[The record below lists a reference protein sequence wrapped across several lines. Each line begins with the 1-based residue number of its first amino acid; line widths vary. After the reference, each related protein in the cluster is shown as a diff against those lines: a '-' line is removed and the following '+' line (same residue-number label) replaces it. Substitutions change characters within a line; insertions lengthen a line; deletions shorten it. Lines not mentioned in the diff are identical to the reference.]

1 MKQEMMKAWILE
13 QFNAP
18 LRVREILRPVP
29 GKNEVLIRIK
39 ASGVNPL
46 DLKTREGIAPHTQTA
61 PPSILGMDMAGIVE
75 EVGSDVT
82 EFEPGDA
89 VYGLTGGVG
98 GIQGSLAEY
107 AAVDSELLALIP
119 KSMSMREAA
128 ALPLISITAWE
139 ALIDQANIRPGHN
152 VLIHGGA
159 GGVGHIAIQLAN
171 SRGANV
177 FATGSKTS
185 QDVIRRLG
193 ATPIDYTVTSVE
205 DYVQLY
211 TEGEGFDVV
220 LDNVGGT
227 TLDASFHAVKRY
239 SGHVVSILG
248 WGTHSLAPLSFR
260 AGTYSGVFTLMP
272 LLTGKGRSHHG
283 EILSKIADLYES
295 GVLKPML
302 NERVFGFDQVEEAH
316 HAMHD
321 KQTGKIVV
329 NIE

>member
-1 MKQEMMKAWILE
+1 MKAWILE